1 MFANNSLV
9 AFGDVNLAEEQI
21 GGQYQAGAGGWPT
34 VRFFNKDTGIGGR
47 AYTKKTGGAMCD
59 ELGDDKYMNGYILEA
74 GSTSLCSISD
84 PADCNA
90 KETDFIGKWKEKPT
104 DEVAAQINRLRG
116 MLSAS
121 MKPELREWVGQRLN
135 ALTQLQVAALAPK
148 EEL

>member
-1 MFANNSLV
+1 MR
-9 AFGDVNLAEEQI
+9 
-21 GGQYQAGAGGWPT
+21 Y
-34 VRFFNKDTGIGGR
+34 FNQDTGVGGKP
-47 AYTKKTGGAMCD
+47 YTKKTGGAMCD

-74 GSTSLCSISD
+74 GSTSLCEIASL
-84 PADCNA
+84 AECNA

-104 DEVAAQINRLRG
+104 EEVAGQIKRLRG

>member
-1 MFANNSLV
+1 MKILK
-9 AFGDVNLAEEQI
+9 
-21 GGQYQAGAGGWPT
+21 
-34 VRFFNKDTGIGGR
+34 RFF
-47 AYTKKTGGAMCD
+47 
-59 ELGDDKYMNGYILEA
+59 L
-74 GSTSLCSISD
+74 SITLAVGCQPSS
-84 PADCNA
+84 P
-90 KETDFIGKWKEKPT
+90 DFIGKWKEKPT